1 MRLSKAWIIAARDF
15 KIFRRVKN
23 VWYSIIIFPVVI
35 SVLFPTILE
44 YLTLRGNPGLSAPS
58 VLPNL
63 LNSFSFFLVIGAA
76 YVPLGIASYSI
87 VGEKVE
93 KSLEPLLSTPLTDG
107 EILLGKAVSAVIPTL
122 VAMYAAAAVFMIGID
137 VVTFGTLGYYYFPN
151 WNIAILLLVLI
162 PVAIVMSVL
171 FSVIVSSRVN
181 DVRSANSFGIFILF
195 PLLAVYLLNET
206 SIIALEVNGLLIIS
220 GILLAV
226 DVALFFVGIKTF
238 RREEILTK
246 WK

>member
-15 KIFRRVKN
+15 KIFRRQKN
-23 VWYSIIIFPVVI
+23 VWYSIIVFPVIISIIFPVV
-35 SVLFPTILE
+35 LE
-44 YLTLRGNPGLSAPS
+44 YAGRKAGGLPAAQ
-58 VLPNL
+58 LPAL

-76 YVPLGIASYSI
+76 FVPLGIASYSI

-93 KSLEPLLSTPLTDG
+93 KSLEPLLATPLTDG
-107 EILLGKAVSAVIPTL
+107 EILLGKSISAIVPTL
-122 VAMYAAAAVFMIGID
+122 VAMYAAAAVFMVGMD
-137 VVTFGTLGYYYFPN
+137 EVAFSKLGYYYFPN
-151 WNIAILLLVLI
+151 WTIATLLLILM
-162 PVAIVMSVL
+162 PVAVVLSVE

-181 DVRSANSFGIFILF
+181 DVRSASSFGILMFF
-195 PLLAVYLLNET
+195 PFLAIYLASEIG
-206 SIIALEVNGLLIIS
+206 IITLDVNNLLIIS

-226 DVALFFVGIKTF
+226 DVILFFVSTATF

>member
-122 VAMYAAAAVFMIGID
+122 VAVYAAAAVFMVGID
-137 VVTFGTLGYYYFPN
+137 GVTFGTLGYYYFPN

-195 PLLAVYLLNET
+195 PLLAVYLLSET

>member
-1 MRLSKAWIIAARDF
+1 M
-15 KIFRRVKN
+15 
-23 VWYSIIIFPVVI
+23 
-35 SVLFPTILE
+35 
-44 YLTLRGNPGLSAPS
+44 
-58 VLPNL
+58 
-63 LNSFSFFLVIGAA
+63 
-76 YVPLGIASYSI
+76 
-87 VGEKVE
+87 GEKVE

-195 PLLAVYLLNET
+195 PLLAVYLLSET

>member
-15 KIFRRVKN
+15 KIFRRQKN
-23 VWYSIIIFPVVI
+23 VWYSIIVFPVIISIIFPVV
-35 SVLFPTILE
+35 LE
-44 YLTLRGNPGLSAPS
+44 YAGRKAGGIPAAQ
-58 VLPNL
+58 LPTL

-76 YVPLGIASYSI
+76 FVPLGIASYSI

-93 KSLEPLLSTPLTDG
+93 KSLEPLLATPLTDG
-107 EILLGKAVSAVIPTL
+107 EILLGKTISAIVPTL
-122 VAMYAAAAVFMIGID
+122 VAMYAAAAVFMVGMD
-137 VVTFGTLGYYYFPN
+137 EVAFSKLGYYYFPN
-151 WNIAILLLVLI
+151 WTIATLLLILM
-162 PVAIVMSVL
+162 PVAVVLSVE

-181 DVRSANSFGIFILF
+181 DVRSASSFGILMFF
-195 PLLAVYLLNET
+195 PFLAIYLASEIG
-206 SIIALEVNGLLIIS
+206 IITLDVNNLLIIS

-226 DVALFFVGIKTF
+226 DVILFFVSTATF